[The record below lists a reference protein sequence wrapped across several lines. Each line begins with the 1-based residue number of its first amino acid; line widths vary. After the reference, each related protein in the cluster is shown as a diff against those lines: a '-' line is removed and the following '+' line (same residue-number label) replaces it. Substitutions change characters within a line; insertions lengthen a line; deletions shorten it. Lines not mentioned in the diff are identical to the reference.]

1 MIFIDLFYS
10 LYYSKFMN
18 SQASKEKKFTEQ
30 IEKWIMYFLYL
41 LFGGLFF
48 LISLQGSWSE
58 AIILLPIAAFTIPL
72 TKWGMRW
79 QNERYIRS
87 AQNQDDLKI
96 VSEKLEELE
105 VRISE
110 LEEK

>member
-1 MIFIDLFYS
+1 
-10 LYYSKFMN
+10 MN

-58 AIILLPIAAFTIPL
+58 AIILLPVAAFTIPL

-96 VSEKLEELE
+96 VSVKLEEFE
-105 VRISE
+105 VRISK
-110 LEEK
+110 LEKK

>member
-1 MIFIDLFYS
+1 MDT
-10 LYYSKFMN
+10 
-18 SQASKEKKFTEQ
+18 QANKERKFTQ
-30 IEKWIMYFLYL
+30 AMEKWIIYFMYA

-58 AIILLPIAAFTIPL
+58 GLILFPIAIISLPL

-87 AQNQDDLKI
+87 AQNQDDIDI
-96 VSEKLEELE
+96 VKERLDAIEERINKLEE
-105 VRISE
+105 
-110 LEEK
+110 K